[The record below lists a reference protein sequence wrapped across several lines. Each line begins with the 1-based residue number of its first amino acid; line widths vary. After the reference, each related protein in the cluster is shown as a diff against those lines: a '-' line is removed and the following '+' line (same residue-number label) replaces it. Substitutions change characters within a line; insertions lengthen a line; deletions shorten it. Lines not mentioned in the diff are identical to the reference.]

1 MSYRTWLQRCLLID
15 IIPNFRWLNEIQ
27 SQNQDRVDFTLC
39 VFFFLLWKITKCPY
53 LLLSASIHT
62 CQGANTDHHALIGK
76 SRPLCLWPSS
86 CSCLSAHRMKM
97 QLNSYSSFLC
107 AQHCTCRRFR
117 ASRRRITAESV
128 GDSSVSRMR
137 QNSCFSPTTSS
148 IVCGIAWRHLSEEL
162 SGGVSLCTE
171 PLDQRLQAMQ
181 RALHMMAGSRV
192 ASNSRPFLLSFA
204 QVVHLLCV
212 LVHGCGHE
220 DFRRMLHIVICVR
233 TLWNSLQPLFR
244 EDLCHQMSDLSKRLQ
259 RLHQR
264 RVGQDVHPVVRCILQ
279 SRHRFDWLLLLFVFS
294 SHASQTM

>member
-1 MSYRTWLQRCLLID
+1 
-15 IIPNFRWLNEIQ
+15 
-27 SQNQDRVDFTLC
+27 
-39 VFFFLLWKITKCPY
+39 
-53 LLLSASIHT
+53 
-62 CQGANTDHHALIGK
+62 
-76 SRPLCLWPSS
+76 
-86 CSCLSAHRMKM
+86 MKM
-97 QLNSYSSFLC
+97 QLNSYPSFLC

-117 ASRRRITAESV
+117 ASRRRIAAESV

-162 SGGVSLCTE
+162 SGEVSLCTE

-192 ASNSRPFLLSFA
+192 ASNSRAFLWPH
-204 QVVHLLCV
+204 VHD
-212 LVHGCGHE
+212 CGHE
-220 DFRRMLHIVICVR
+220 DFRRMPHIVICVR

-244 EDLCHQMSDLSKRLQ
+244 EDVCHQMSDLSKRLQ

-264 RVGQDVHPVVRCILQ
+264 RVGQDVHPVARCILQ